1 MGLAQRETVGIPAA
15 PERATNRTRQAL
27 AIALLALGLLAA
39 VRAIT
44 GANELTSSG
53 TFGAALRLAI
63 PILLAGL
70 GAVYAERAGVINIGL
85 EGMMILGTWF
95 GAWAGF
101 EFGPWQGVVFGMAG
115 GAMGGLLHAV
125 ATVTFGIDHI
135 VSGVAINIL
144 AAGVARFLSVVAFTG
159 RGGGATQSPR
169 VAGGVGRITIPF
181 LGGGELF
188 GWQTPDLF
196 GALERQRWVFVSD
209 LAAVVKGIST
219 GVSLLTI
226 LSLVLVVLSFYL
238 LWRTSFG
245 LRIRSVGEHPL
256 AAESLGV
263 AVYRMKY
270 IGVVISGALA
280 GLGGAYLVL
289 EQARIYR
296 EGQTGGRGFIGLAAM
311 IFGNWRP
318 GGVASAA
325 GIFGYA
331 DSLHLRSERA
341 AHGLLLFVAIAL
353 AGWAL
358 WRVTRTIRGSGL
370 SAVSGRSA
378 LTSFGMLLMAGVIFY
393 WFASTD
399 TVPREFVFFL
409 PHITTLL
416 VLSLASQRL
425 RPPAADGVP
434 YRRGQST

>member
-1 MGLAQRETVGIPAA
+1 MGLAQREVVAAA
-15 PERATNRTRQAL
+15 PAPGRPVSRARQAL
-27 AIALLALGLLAA
+27 AIALLALGLLAV

-70 GAVYAERAGVINIGL
+70 GAVYAERAGVVNIGL

-101 EFGPWQGVVFGMAG
+101 EFGPWQGVVVGILG
-115 GAMGGLLHAV
+115 GGLGGLLHAV
-125 ATVTFGIDHI
+125 ATVSFGIDHI

-144 AAGVARFLSVVAFTG
+144 AAGAARFLSVVAFTG

-169 VAGGVGRITIPF
+169 VTGGAGRITLPF
-181 LGGGELF
+181 IGGGELF

-209 LAAVVKGIST
+209 VAAVFKGVST
-219 GVSLLTI
+219 GLSWLTI
-226 LSLVLVVLSFYL
+226 LALVLVVLSFYV

-245 LRIRSVGEHPL
+245 LRLRSVGEHPL

-270 IGVVISGALA
+270 IGVIISGAMA

-341 AHGLLLFVAIAL
+341 AHGLLLFVAIGLAAWAVWRIVRAARSGGERPSRRSVVTSVGMIVL
-353 AGWAL
+353 AGLVL
-358 WRVTRTIRGSGL
+358 W
-370 SAVSGRSA
+370 
-378 LTSFGMLLMAGVIFY
+378 
-393 WFASTD
+393 WFLATD

-434 YRRGQST
+434 YRRGQSL

>member
-1 MGLAQRETVGIPAA
+1 MGLAQREVAA
-15 PERATNRTRQAL
+15 PAPAPGRPTSRARQAF
-27 AIALLALGLLAA
+27 AIALLALGLLAV

-101 EFGPWQGVVFGMAG
+101 EFGPWQGVIVGILG
-115 GAMGGLLHAV
+115 GALGGLLHAV
-125 ATVTFGIDHI
+125 ATVSFGIDHI

-144 AAGVARFLSVVAFTG
+144 AAGAARFLSVVAFTG

-169 VAGGVGRITIPF
+169 VTGGAGRITLPF
-181 LGGGELF
+181 IGGGELF

-209 LAAVVKGIST
+209 VAAVFKGVST
-219 GVSLLTI
+219 GLSWLTI
-226 LSLVLVVLSFYL
+226 LALVLVVLSFYV

-245 LRIRSVGEHPL
+245 LRLRSVGEHPL

-270 IGVVISGALA
+270 IGVVISGAMA

-296 EGQTGGRGFIGLAAM
+296 EGQTGGRGFIGLASM

-341 AHGLLLFVAIAL
+341 AHGLLLFVAIGLAAWAVWRIVRAARRPAGEAMSGRNTLTNLGMILL
-353 AGWAL
+353 AGLIL
-358 WRVTRTIRGSGL
+358 W
-370 SAVSGRSA
+370 
-378 LTSFGMLLMAGVIFY
+378 
-393 WFASTD
+393 WFLATD

-434 YRRGQST
+434 YRRGQSL

>member
-1 MGLAQRETVGIPAA
+1 MGLAQREVAAAA
-15 PERATNRTRQAL
+15 PAPGRPVSRARQAL
-27 AIALLALGLLAA
+27 AIALLALGLLAV

-101 EFGPWQGVVFGMAG
+101 EFGPWQGVVVGILG
-115 GAMGGLLHAV
+115 GALGGLLHAV
-125 ATVTFGIDHI
+125 ATVSFGIDHI

-144 AAGVARFLSVVAFTG
+144 AAGAARFLSVVAFTG

-169 VAGGVGRITIPF
+169 VTGGAGRITLPF

-209 LAAVVKGIST
+209 IAAVVKGVST
-219 GVSLLTI
+219 GLSWLTI
-226 LSLVLVVLSFYL
+226 LALLLVVLSFYV

-245 LRIRSVGEHPL
+245 LRLRSVGEHPV

-270 IGVVISGALA
+270 IGVVISGAMA

-318 GGVASAA
+318 GGVAGAA

-353 AGWAL
+353 AAWAVWL
-358 WRVTRTIRGSGL
+358 IVGAGRRWGFRSIHRRRMITSAAMLVLAGL
-370 SAVSGRSA
+370 I
-378 LTSFGMLLMAGVIFY
+378 LF
-393 WFASTD
+393 WFLSTD
-399 TVPREFVFFL
+399 TMPREFVFFL

-434 YRRGQST
+434 YRRGQSL

>member
-1 MGLAQRETVGIPAA
+1 MGLAQREQAAAPAA
-15 PERATNRTRQAL
+15 PGRPTSRTRRAL
-27 AIALLALGLLAA
+27 AIALLALGLLAV

-53 TFGAALRLAI
+53 TFGAAMRLAI

-101 EFGPWQGVVFGMAG
+101 EFGPWQGVLMGIVG
-115 GAMGGLLHAV
+115 GGLGGLLHAV

-144 AAGVARFLSVVAFTG
+144 AAGVARFLSVVAFFG

-169 VAGGVGRITIPF
+169 VTGSTGRITFPF

-188 GWQTPDLF
+188 GWQTPDVF

-209 LAAVVKGIST
+209 LAAAVKGLST
-219 GVSLLTI
+219 GVSWLTV
-226 LSLVLVVLSFYL
+226 LALVLVVLTFFV

-245 LRIRSVGEHPL
+245 LRLRSVGEHPV

-263 AVYRMKY
+263 PVYRMKY
-270 IGVVISGALA
+270 IAVVISGALA

-353 AGWAL
+353 AAWAL
-358 WRVTRTIRGSGL
+358 WRIWGPGRRSGL
-370 SAVSGRSA
+370 LATPRRNAV
-378 LTSFGMLLMAGVIFY
+378 TSLAMLVLAGLILY
-393 WFASTD
+393 WYVSTD

-416 VLSLASQRL
+416 VLSLAAQRL
-425 RPPAADGVP
+425 RPPAADGAR

>member
-1 MGLAQRETVGIPAA
+1 MGLAQREVPSIPPA
-15 PERATNRTRQAL
+15 PGPPASRTRRAFV
-27 AIALLALGLLAA
+27 IALLALGLLAV

-53 TFGAALRLAI
+53 SFGAALRLAV

-101 EFGPWQGVVFGMAG
+101 EFGPWQGVLFGIFG
-115 GAMGGLLHAV
+115 GALGGLLHAV

-144 AAGVARFLSVVAFTG
+144 AAGAARFLSVVAFTG

-169 VAGGVGRITIPF
+169 VTGGAGRITLPF

-209 LAAVVKGIST
+209 IAAIVKGVST
-219 GVSLLTI
+219 GVSWLTI
-226 LSLVLVVLSFYL
+226 LAIVLVILSFFL

-245 LRIRSVGEHPL
+245 LRLRSVGEHPV

-263 AVYRMKY
+263 PVYRMKY
-270 IGVVISGALA
+270 IAVIISGGMA

-353 AGWAL
+353 SAWAVWRIAGAG
-358 WRVTRTIRGSGL
+358 RGFGL
-370 SAVSGRSA
+370 PSVNRRGV
-378 LTSFGMLLMAGVIFY
+378 LTSVAVVALAGLIFY

-434 YRRGQST
+434 YRRGQSL

>member
-1 MGLAQRETVGIPAA
+1 MGLIQREVAPAPAA
-15 PERATNRTRQAL
+15 PEPTRSRFRQAL
-27 AIALLALGLLAA
+27 VVALLALGLLAL
-39 VRAIT
+39 VRAVT

-101 EFGPWQGVVFGMAG
+101 ELGPWQGVLLGIVG
-115 GAMGGLLHAV
+115 GGLGGLLHAV

-169 VAGGVGRITIPF
+169 VTGGAGDITLPF

-209 LAAVVKGIST
+209 LAALVKGIST
-219 GVSLLTI
+219 GISWLTVLAIALVIVSFF
-226 LSLVLVVLSFYL
+226 V

-245 LRIRSVGEHPL
+245 LRLRSVGEHPV

-263 AVYRMKY
+263 PVYRMKY
-270 IGVVISGALA
+270 IAVMISGAMA

-353 AGWAL
+353 AAWAVWL
-358 WRVTRTIRGSGL
+358 VVDAGRRWGFRSIHRRRVVTGV
-370 SAVSGRSA
+370 AV
-378 LTSFGMLLMAGVIFY
+378 LVLAGVILF
-393 WFASTD
+393 WFLSTD
-399 TVPREFVFFL
+399 TMPREFVFFL

-416 VLSLASQRL
+416 VLSLAAQRL
-425 RPPAADGVP
+425 RPPAADGVR
-434 YRRGQST
+434 YRRGEAT